1 MQLIG
6 TLRLDALC
14 TQHPE
19 CRGLVAAWRHEVEA
33 AEWTSLRQVRERY
46 ATATVANDGT
56 VVFRL
61 LQGLC
66 QLATL
71 VRLDKGI
78 VVVERAWSTASGQNA
93 APQGARH

>member
-6 TLRLDALC
+6 ILRLDALF

-19 CRGLVAAWRHEVEA
+19 CRGLVTAWRREVEA

-61 LQGLC
+61 LQGLY

>member
-6 TLRLDALC
+6 ILRLDALC

-19 CRGLVAAWRHEVEA
+19 CRGLVTAWRHEVEG
-33 AEWTSLRQVRERY
+33 AEWTSLRQVRELY
-46 ATATVANDGT
+46 VTAAVANDGT

-61 LQGLC
+61 LQGLY

-78 VVVERAWSTASGQNA
+78 VVVEKAWSTASGQNA

>member
-6 TLRLDALC
+6 ILRLDALC
-14 TQHPE
+14 AQHPE
-19 CRGLVAAWRHEVEA
+19 CRGLVTAWRHEVEDA
-33 AEWTSLRQVRERY
+33 DWTSLRQVRERY
-46 ATATVANDGT
+46 ITATVAKDGT

-61 LQGLC
+61 LQGLY

-78 VVVERAWSTASGQNA
+78 VFVERAWSTASDQNA

>member
-6 TLRLDALC
+6 ILRLDALC
-14 TQHPE
+14 AQHPE
-19 CRGLVAAWRHEVEA
+19 CQGLVAAWRREVEA

-61 LQGLC
+61 LQGLY

-78 VVVERAWSTASGQNA
+78 VVVEQAWSTASGQNA
-93 APQGARH
+93 APQSARH

>member
-6 TLRLDALC
+6 ILRLDALC

-19 CRGLVAAWRHEVEA
+19 CRGLVTAWRHEVEA

-46 ATATVANDGT
+46 ASATVANDGT

-61 LQGLC
+61 LQGLY

-78 VVVERAWSTASGQNA
+78 VVVERAWSTAAGQNA
-93 APQGARH
+93 APQSTRH